1 VAETM
6 STESVDT
13 PVMETKEEWLME
25 EEWYVPEEWVVP
37 EKTSTKTHTISPPQ
51 CYIRIHFSIP
61 NFHFGTTRRWYVVDV
76 IKIFLLVLKSQFN

>member
-1 VAETM
+1 M

-37 EKTSTKTHTISPPQ
+37 EKTSAKTHTISPPQ
-51 CYIRIHFSIP
+51 C
-61 NFHFGTTRRWYVVDV
+61 
-76 IKIFLLVLKSQFN
+76 